1 MKTPED
7 IYPDLA
13 EWPERWAGLPEYV
26 PHGQAI
32 LEVMRP
38 FMQHLIEK
46 GRNVRTIRR
55 HMDNLWL
62 LGGEIIHNIG
72 YGYNEEN
79 DPPPAEQLMRSIGSD
94 GGPLCRHCHTESE
107 QESFD
112 TTCRQLHRFLSG
124 G

>member
-7 IYPDLA
+7 ICPDFI
-13 EWPERWAGLPEYV
+13 EWPERWAGLPEYI

-32 LEVMRP
+32 IEVMRP
-38 FMQHLIEK
+38 FIQYLIEK
-46 GRNVRTIRR
+46 GRAVRTIRR

-72 YGYNEEN
+72 YGYIEGS

-94 GGPLCRHCHTESE
+94 GGPLCRHCHSDAE

-112 TTCRQLHRFLSG
+112 ATCRQLHRFLAG